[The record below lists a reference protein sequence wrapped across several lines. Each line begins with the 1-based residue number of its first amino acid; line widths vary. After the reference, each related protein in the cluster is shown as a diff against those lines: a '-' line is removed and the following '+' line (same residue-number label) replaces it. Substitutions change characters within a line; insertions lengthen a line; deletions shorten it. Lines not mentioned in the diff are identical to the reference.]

1 MEFIEHIIYG
11 KMYPVAHAK
20 KVFLVANLQYMRMR
34 LMLKKKTYMHAVLP
48 HHILRIVLSVKMIK
62 NSKRKNILIL

>member
-11 KMYPVAHAK
+11 KMYPVA
-20 KVFLVANLQYMRMR
+20 NLQYMRMR
-34 LMLKKKTYMHAVLP
+34 LMLKKTYMHAVLP